1 MMGWVPGPGD
11 RGQTSIGAQTEVWKD
26 ALILEVLGTLDELN
40 SHLGLARS
48 LGVSEPIDGL
58 LSRIQGELFQIGA
71 ELAAGPAEPPPQL
84 PTPRTQP
91 AETEPL
97 RKSVGQV
104 VPLSARQVEMLGAEI
119 AEWGGRVPKVQK
131 FILPAGHSA
140 ACQLHVA
147 RAVCRRAERRLTSLV
162 RHSAPGTVSPWIQ
175 AYLNRLSD
183 LLFILAR
190 SVNQQA
196 GHQETVWENPPPP
209 EED

>member
-1 MMGWVPGPGD
+1 MTGLVPGD
-11 RGQTSIGAQTEVWKD
+11 RGQTSLGVQSEVWKD
-26 ALILEVLGTLDELN
+26 ALLLEVLGTLDEVN

-48 LGVSEPIDGL
+48 LGVPEPIHGL
-58 LSRIQGELFQIGA
+58 LRRIQGELFQIGA
-71 ELAAGPAEPPPQL
+71 ELAAGPTEPKSPSPIS
-84 PTPRTQP
+84 RSEP

-119 AEWGGRVPKVQK
+119 AEWGARVPKVQK
-131 FILPAGHSA
+131 FILPAGHPA

-147 RAVCRRAERRLTSLV
+147 RAVCRRAERRLTRLV

-196 GHQETVWENPPPP
+196 GQQETAWEPPSPP
-209 EED
+209 EEE